1 MKRIILILIF
11 LVKLFSFSNENV
23 LIVNIIDLGDRLYS
37 INPKIESSNYKLP
50 FSKIIYNSSGKM
62 QKINYKK
69 NKNLSFK
76 KIVSNEKYDYN
87 KLKKLLEEMYNDDFF
102 NAKVSI
108 YCEKCS
114 ILDSDITILT
124 EAPVQPKKAIV
135 RIYEEI
141 LSNDKTGNLFING
154 IQIQSIGLLYQI
166 EYRDIVLFLY
176 EDGNYYESEK
186 IKKFIDFINLSLN
199 YIPQRKY
206 MRDYIEKN
214 R

>member
-87 KLKKLLEEMYNDDFF
+87 ELKKLLEEMYNDDFF

-124 EAPVQPKKAIV
+124 EAPVQPKKTIV

-141 LSNDKTGNLFING
+141 LSNNKTGNLFING
-154 IQIQSIGLLYQI
+154 IRIQSIGLLYQI